1 MDLGARIRHLKSVSG
16 LRNSVRKCTVLMTDP
31 SSWLF
36 IELQVE
42 ALSVSPDGTLMATG
56 GHDMQIV
63 LSSLDVS
70 LSQVDALPLDEPGD
84 DSVNYGAMLWQ
95 KYTRKVIEKSQSKS
109 KDTH

>member
-1 MDLGARIRHLKSVSG
+1 
-16 LRNSVRKCTVLMTDP
+16 MTDP

-56 GHDMQIV
+56 GHDMEIV